1 MEEQMITEPVPFL
14 ANIALVAQ
22 ADGILS
28 ASELGQLE
36 SIRKEYGIKKG
47 DFSAAVKLVESG
59 NHKLTPVGSFADQ
72 VKNLELIIRVAL
84 ADSDLD
90 AKEVEIITGFCTAI
104 GIHQEQLDRLRTD
117 VIASL
122 KQVGKLCPSC
132 GSENSAESCF
142 CAKCGTNLLSS
153 GQDVQVKFQIPQS
166 GIAIEFAEST
176 AASFPK
182 ALELANA
189 APGFQKCQKGK
200 RTWYLAGFPSGRLTD
215 AMPLAEALS
224 GIRNRNLYMDGGE
237 KQWDEVFGFT
247 WCASQRATAYQPA
260 GYCFGKDENRLNPWG
275 CKQARMDWAEWA
287 NWFCHGRWEK
297 TGIIGQKVQWR
308 FDKERIK
315 HELATNLYRFRY
327 CPHLNTKLSESV
339 LRHLPDTVVPG
350 RDASWEFH
358 QNYEEVPGAI
368 KIVQKEHN
376 AGFSFGNE
384 FWADGVRPKG
394 LQVLADIL
402 VKAFQDLGMESGSVR
417 ALIK

>member
-1 MEEQMITEPVPFL
+1 MLAEPIPFL
-14 ANIALVAQ
+14 ANIALVAH
-22 ADGILS
+22 ADGTLS
-28 ASELGQLE
+28 ANELGQLE

-47 DFSAAVKLVESG
+47 DFSAAIKLVETG

-72 VKNLELIIRVAL
+72 VRNLELILRVAL

-90 AKEVEIITGFCTAI
+90 AKEVEMITDFCKAI

-117 VIASL
+117 VLASL

-132 GSENSAESCF
+132 GADNSAESRF
-142 CAKCGTNLLSS
+142 CAKCGTNLLAS
-153 GQDVQVKFQIPQS
+153 GQDVQVKFEIAQS

-189 APGFQKCQKGK
+189 TPGLQKCQRGK
-200 RTWYLAGFPSGRLTD
+200 KTWYLATFPSGKLTD
-215 AMPLAEALS
+215 AMPLAQALS
-224 GIRNRNLYMDGGE
+224 GIRNRNLYMDGEE
-237 KQWDEVFGFT
+237 KQWDEVLGFA
-247 WCASQRATAYQPA
+247 WCASQRVTAYRPVE
-260 GYCFGKDENRLNPWG
+260 YCFGKDENRLNPWG
-275 CKQARMDWAEWA
+275 CKQARMDWTEWA
-287 NWFCHGRWEK
+287 NWFCYGRWDK
-297 TGIIGQKVQWR
+297 AGIFGQKVQWL

-350 RDASWEFH
+350 TDASWEYH

-368 KIVQKEHN
+368 KVVQKERS
-376 AGFSFGNE
+376 AGFSFSNE

-394 LQVLADIL
+394 LQALADIL
-402 VKAFQDLGMESGSVR
+402 VKAFYDLGIESSSVK
-417 ALIK
+417 ALLK